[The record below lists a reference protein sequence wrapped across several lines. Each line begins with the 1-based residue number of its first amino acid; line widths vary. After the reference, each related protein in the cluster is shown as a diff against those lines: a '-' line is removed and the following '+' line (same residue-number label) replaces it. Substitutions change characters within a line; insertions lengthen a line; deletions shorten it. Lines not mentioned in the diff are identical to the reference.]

1 MSIDLDVFVVKTPKN
16 LRDRWQD
23 AFATLGMVCEF
34 RPDFDPATW
43 GGSDLVAKM
52 SIKPGAF
59 DGADRYGS
67 VPFITGCGMEL
78 WHAPEFDDERDDVTD
93 RCPKPLR
100 AKLGKATQKF
110 FFTTSMGRSP
120 DAWRFQVF
128 AAATL
133 TQITDGLFYSPQ
145 TSEFNTGEEAVKLA
159 IAEAAELESQMATK
173 LKPGKGWSLR
183 PFKTW
188 RAALKDATPEYT
200 DPE

>member
-1 MSIDLDVFVVKTPKN
+1 
-16 LRDRWQD
+16 
-23 AFATLGMVCEF
+23 MVCEF
-34 RPDFDPATW
+34 RPDFDPAIW

-52 SIKPGAF
+52 LVTPGAF
-59 DGADRYGS
+59 DGAERYGS
-67 VPFITGCGMEL
+67 VPFVTGCGMDL
-78 WHAPEFDDERDDVTD
+78 WHAPEFDDERDDLTD

-100 AKLGKATQKF
+100 AKLAKATQKF

-133 TQITDGLFYSPQ
+133 AQVTGGLFYSPQ

-159 IAEAAELESQMATK
+159 AAEAAEFESQMASK
-173 LKPGKGWSLR
+173 LKAGKRWALH

-188 RAALKDATPEYT
+188 RAALKDTIPEYT
-200 DPE
+200 EAEPV